1 MQQLLRPLRER
12 VATAQPLAALPLTD
26 AACPLRASGTRGKR
40 SWSNASLHPDA
51 LRTIRHGT
59 AVGGTAEGPSVPE
72 GKAKSEQAPIRRPPY
87 SNFART
93 CKVAAKSAFS
103 LTPGAARSLFGADQ
117 KRMGGASPLDKP
129 PCGSR
134 DPVAAVRRPAS
145 SAQRMFTGPP
155 ATAAWTCT
163 GARPAR
169 GRAPHW
175 EWCGAGCPPPPG
187 PGW

>member
-40 SWSNASLHPDA
+40 SWSNAFLHPDDF
-51 LRTIRHGT
+51 RTIRHGT
-59 AVGGTAEGPSVPE
+59 VATKIAEDPSVPE
-72 GKAKSEQAPIRRPPY
+72 GQPKSTLAPIRRPPSRGGPLHRSAPSALFFWTVHGPFSFRARPKRKWGVHPRWTSPPGGSQY
-87 SNFART
+87 S
-93 CKVAAKSAFS
+93 
-103 LTPGAARSLFGADQ
+103 PGR
-117 KRMGGASPLDKP
+117 RRGGLLP
-129 PCGSR
+129 
-134 DPVAAVRRPAS
+134 
-145 SAQRMFTGPP
+145 AQRMFTGPP

-169 GRAPHW
+169 GRAPRW